1 MNTTLRQQPPA
12 FKLSRLFWAGICV
25 FAVGSGPLLLVILF
39 AALGLTKDPN
49 PNPVGFGIMAL
60 LTFWPGIGLTL
71 AGLARSVMC
80 YREAKRPY
88 LGRQSACKKEQNS
101 EP

>member
-1 MNTTLRQQPPA
+1 MNTILSRQPPA
-12 FKLSRLFWAGICV
+12 FKLSKLFWVGIGV

-49 PNPVGFGIMAL
+49 PNPVGPGIMAL
-60 LTFWPGIGLTL
+60 LTFWPGLGLTL
-71 AGLARSVMC
+71 AGLARSVMH
-80 YREAKRPY
+80 YREAKRQY
-88 LGRQSACKKEQNS
+88 LGRQSGRKKEPNN